1 MNGKEFLDKILNE
14 ENNYYIGDGITASC
28 YFENGMLPHFHF
40 YSKRV
45 RGCIRLDIP
54 KYFCHNPSHDGLNSG
69 EKKTIIYWLEEE
81 SGWEEMANLWNKSAT
96 VKINTEVMPDYNL
109 LPNLNS
115 TTGKLNKEDRR

>member
-45 RGCIRLDIP
+45 QGCIRLDIP
-54 KYFCHNPSHDGLNSG
+54 RYFCHNPNHDGLNSK
-69 EKKTIIYWLEEE
+69 EKKAVVDWLKL
-81 SGWEEMANLWNKSAT
+81 GWWEEMAKLWNKSAT
-96 VKINTEVMPDYNL
+96 VKINTETMPDYNL
-109 LPNLNS
+109 LPNLNLA
-115 TTGKLNKEDRR
+115 TGKLNKEDRR

>member
-45 RGCIRLDIP
+45 QGCIRLDIP
-54 KYFCHNPSHDGLNSG
+54 RYFCHNPNHDGLNSG
-69 EKKTIIYWLEEE
+69 EKKMVIEYLKNNWKYLVEI
-81 SGWEEMANLWNKSAT
+81 WNKSAT
-96 VKINTEVMPDYNL
+96 VKINTETMPDYNL
-109 LPNLNS
+109 LPILNS
-115 TTGKLNKEDRR
+115 AAGKLNKEDRK